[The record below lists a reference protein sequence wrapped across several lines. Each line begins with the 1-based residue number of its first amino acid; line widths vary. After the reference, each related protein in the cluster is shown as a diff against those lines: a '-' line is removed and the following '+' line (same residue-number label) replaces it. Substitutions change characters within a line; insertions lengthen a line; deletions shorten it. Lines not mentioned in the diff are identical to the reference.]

1 MVTPSDALPVA
12 RVALDI
18 PGVEAFDYALD
29 PALVQRVRAGSWVL
43 VPWGKARR
51 IGVVIGLQSGTQV
64 PPERL
69 RPVSALLEDGPPPDG
84 AWLQLAAFVA
94 RYYHRGIGEVLL
106 PAVPKL
112 LRTVPAARARGSAF
126 ARARGRGPQPVV
138 AADDAMGAQGQ
149 AATGPRREQAS
160 GVSPD
165 ATGDASALESGP
177 ALTDAQGRALA
188 ALQACDGFAVHLLH
202 GVTGSGKTEVYL
214 RWIAGLLDRRADAQ
228 VLLLVPEIALTPQL
242 FGQIGARFAGEPV
255 AVLHSAL
262 ADADRAAQWLAVAEG
277 RVRLVVGT
285 RLAVLTP
292 MPGLAGVVVDEE
304 HDASYRQQE
313 GVRYSARDLAV
324 VLASQRRV
332 PVVLGSATPSFES
345 WLAAHRGRYRLLS
358 MPDRVGGGALPRLR
372 IVDPRGRRLQHSLAP
387 EVVEALGAA
396 LARGEQSLV
405 FINRRGYAP
414 VLTCEACGWLSRCE
428 HCSAYRVLHRLDR
441 GAGVVAAR
449 GHAGEV
455 RTVLAAAA
463 AAAAARPAP
472 AAAGGPSRYRLVC
485 HHCSA
490 ETAVPRGC
498 PDCGNVDLAP
508 LGRGTQRLEEGLQQL
523 FPQARIA
530 RLDRDVARRRGAA
543 RDIIDA
549 AHAGDV
555 DILVGTQMLAKG
567 HDFRRL
573 TLVAAIDP
581 DGGLYS
587 SDFRAPER
595 LFAVLMQVAG
605 RAGRAGA
612 ASQVIVQTRF
622 PGHPLFAA
630 LARHDYAG
638 FADSQLAERRQAAL
652 PPFVFQALLRA
663 EARSLDAALDFLA
676 RAKALAQPLQP
687 AGAAGEASAGGDSG
701 EGGSIAAAGVSLYDP
716 VPMPLMRLAG
726 RERAQLLMESG
737 SRAALHAFLDRWLPV
752 LDAQRT
758 PVRWQLEV
766 DPLEI

>member
-1 MVTPSDALPVA
+1 
-12 RVALDI
+12 VALDV
-18 PGVEAFDYALD
+18 PGSGGFDYALGA
-29 PALVQRVRAGSWVL
+29 ALANRVRPGAWVL

-51 IGVVIGLQSGTQV
+51 IGVVMSLSDHTEV

-69 RPVSALLEDGPPPDG
+69 REVAALLDESPPPDER
-84 AWLQLAAFVA
+84 WLALAAFAA

-106 PAVPKL
+106 PAIPKL
-112 LRTVPAARARGSAF
+112 LRTVPAARARGSVF
-126 ARARGRGPQPVV
+126 ARARARAPV
-138 AADDAMGAQGQ
+138 AAAEAEAGAVAEAEAGAVAEVARDAGADAITLTDSQR
-149 AATGPRREQAS
+149 AAL
-160 GVSPD
+160 D
-165 ATGDASALESGP
+165 
-177 ALTDAQGRALA
+177 ALT
-188 ALQACDGFAVHLLH
+188 ACAGFGVHLLH

-214 RWIAGLLDRRADAQ
+214 RWIAHLLAQRADAQ

-242 FGQIGARFAGEPV
+242 FGQIAARFAREPV
-255 AVLHSAL
+255 AVLHSGL
-262 ADADRAAQWLAVAEG
+262 ADGDRASQWLAVAEG
-277 RVRLVVGT
+277 GVRLVVGT

-292 MPGLAGVVVDEE
+292 LPGLAGVVVDEE

-324 VLASQRRV
+324 ALASQRGV
-332 PVVLGSATPSFES
+332 PVVLGSATPSLES
-345 WLAAHRGRYRLLS
+345 WLAAHRGRYRLLP
-358 MPDRVGGGALPRLR
+358 MPERAGGGALPRLR
-372 IVDPRGRRLQHSLAP
+372 IVDPRGRKLQHSLAP
-387 EVVEALGAA
+387 EVVEALGEA
-396 LARGEQSLV
+396 LGRGEQALV
-405 FINRRGYAP
+405 FINRRGFAP
-414 VLTCEACGWLSRCE
+414 VLTCESCGWLSRCDN
-428 HCSAYRVLHRLDR
+428 CSAYRVLHRLD
-441 GAGVVAAR
+441 
-449 GHAGEV
+449 
-455 RTVLAAAA
+455 
-463 AAAAARPAP
+463 ARPA
-472 AAAGGPSRYRLVC
+472 AGPSRYRLVC

-490 ETAVPRGC
+490 ETAVPRAC
-498 PDCGNVDLAP
+498 PDCGNVDLTP

-523 FPQARIA
+523 FPGARIA
-530 RLDRDVARRRGAA
+530 RLDRDVARRRNAA

-605 RAGRAGA
+605 RAGRSGT
-612 ASQVIVQTRF
+612 ASRVIVQSRF

-638 FADSQLAERRQAAL
+638 FADAQLAERRESRL

-663 EARSLDAALDFLA
+663 EARTLDAALDFLA
-676 RAKALAQPLQP
+676 QAKALAQPDDPQALPDQAQAP
-687 AGAAGEASAGGDSG
+687 T
-701 EGGSIAAAGVSLYDP
+701 VFDP

-726 RERAQLLMESG
+726 RERAQLLLESD
-737 SRAALHAFLDRWLPV
+737 SRAALHAFLDRWLAR
-752 LDAQRT
+752 LEAIRT

>member
-1 MVTPSDALPVA
+1 MVTPPDPVCIA
-12 RVALDI
+12 CVALDV
-18 PGVEAFDYALD
+18 PGSGGFDYAVAA
-29 PALVQRVRAGSWVL
+29 ALAEHLRPGAWVL

-51 IGVVIGLQSGTQV
+51 IGVVMSLSGHTEV

-69 RPVSALLEDGPPPDG
+69 REVAALLDEAPPPDEQ
-84 AWLQLAAFVA
+84 WLALAAFAA

-106 PAVPKL
+106 PSIPKL
-112 LRTVPAARARGSAF
+112 LRTVPAARARGSVF
-126 ARARGRGPQPVV
+126 ARARKRAPV
-138 AADDAMGAQGQ
+138 AAAEVAAQAGVGAMAGSSAGP
-149 AATGPRREQAS
+149 ATGITDDP
-160 GVSPD
+160 
-165 ATGDASALESGP
+165 ATGIAANSTAEAI
-177 ALTDAQGRALA
+177 ALTDSQRA
-188 ALQACDGFAVHLLH
+188 ALDALTACTGFAVHLLH

-214 RWIAGLLDRRADAQ
+214 RWIAHLLAQRADAQ

-242 FGQIGARFAGEPV
+242 FGQIAGRFADEPV
-255 AVLHSAL
+255 AVLHSGL
-262 ADADRAAQWLAVAEG
+262 ADGDRAAQWLAVAEG

-292 MPGLAGVVVDEE
+292 LPGLSGIVVDEE

-324 VLASQRRV
+324 ALASQRGV
-332 PVVLGSATPSFES
+332 PVVLGSATPSLES
-345 WLAAHRGRYRLLS
+345 WLAAHRGRYRLLP
-358 MPDRVGGGALPRLR
+358 MPERAGGGALPRLR
-372 IVDPRGRRLQHSLAP
+372 IVDPRGRKLQHSLAP
-387 EVVEALGAA
+387 EVVEALGEA
-396 LARGEQSLV
+396 LGRGEQSLV
-405 FINRRGYAP
+405 FINRRGFAP
-414 VLTCEACGWLSRCE
+414 VLTCESCGWLSRCDN
-428 HCSAYRVLHRLDR
+428 CSAYRVLHRLD
-441 GAGVVAAR
+441 
-449 GHAGEV
+449 
-455 RTVLAAAA
+455 L
-463 AAAAARPAP
+463 RPA
-472 AAAGGPSRYRLVC
+472 AGPSRYRLVC

-490 ETAVPRGC
+490 ETAVPRAC
-498 PDCGNVDLAP
+498 PDCGNVDLTP

-523 FPQARIA
+523 FPGARIA
-530 RLDRDVARRRGAA
+530 RLDRDVARRRNAA

-605 RAGRAGA
+605 RAGRSGA
-612 ASQVIVQTRF
+612 ASRVIVQSRF

-638 FADSQLAERRQAAL
+638 FADAQLAERRESRL

-663 EARSLDAALDFLA
+663 EARTLDAALDFLA
-676 RAKALAQPLQP
+676 QAKALARPD
-687 AGAAGEASAGGDSG
+687 EAQGTT
-701 EGGSIAAAGVSLYDP
+701 LFDP

-726 RERAQLLMESG
+726 RERAQLLLEAD
-737 SRAALHAFLDRWLPV
+737 SRAALHAFLDRWLAE
-752 LDAQRT
+752 LDAVRT